1 MRIASVLL
9 FAALAAVSAHGQPT
23 QAERERLLAAHNA
36 ARCTVNPPAAS
47 MPALVWDD
55 RLAAVAQRFAD
66 ANAGTCTSPVYNAS
80 RDREFAA
87 AGGSGR
93 VGENVATG
101 SASVPIERL
110 VQLWTDQRSSWVHG
124 PLTSN
129 AAGNYTQ
136 MIWAGTT
143 AVGCGVATCGT
154 SRFLVCDYAPA
165 GNSMSQ
171 APYVAGNGGNASCN
185 AAGTTTPPPASVT
198 TTGSSPASGTAPNR
212 APIAQAGPDQNVSAG
227 ATVRLDGSRSSDPEG
242 AALTYAWTQVAGTA
256 MKLTSATAARPSF
269 VLPQRTPTE
278 TLRFSLVVRDGRL
291 ASVADTVEI
300 IVK

>member
-1 MRIASVLL
+1 M
-9 FAALAAVSAHGQPT
+9 
-23 QAERERLLAAHNA
+23 
-36 ARCTVNPPAAS
+36 PP
-47 MPALVWDD
+47 LVWND

-66 ANAGTCTSPVYNAS
+66 ANAGTCTSPVYNAN
-80 RDREFAA
+80 RDREYAA

-129 AAGNYTQ
+129 VAGNYTQ

-143 AVGCGVATCGT
+143 MVGCAVTSCGT

-165 GNSMSQ
+165 GNLMNQ
-171 APYVAGNGGNASCN
+171 VPYVAGSGGNASCD
-185 AAGTTTPPPASVT
+185 AAGAATPPPAAVT
-198 TTGSSPASGTAPNR
+198 STSASTPPASSPTSGTAPNR

-227 ATVRLDGSRSSDPEG
+227 ATVRLDGSRSTDPEG
-242 AALTYAWTQVAGTA
+242 AALTFVWTQVAGTA

-269 VLPQRTPTE
+269 VVPQRMPTE

-291 ASVADTVEI
+291 ASAADTVEI